1 MILKKGSLIGFLFV
15 IIIKILIIKKE
26 LLTAF
31 GETVKITTSSENNDK
46 IFGGSKIVW
55 LPSKKFYLC
64 DNYHFSVST
73 PNSYIY
79 PKLEIYI
86 LDSTLTQ
93 GFTIF
98 LRCGKLATPYNY
110 DVRINIPSGITKGS
124 KIESK
129 LPLCNFPL
137 LYNNAYNIDIYVG
150 NVDIEFTRR
159 HYCPCSPEYVVLSI
173 GCLVEYNSDE
183 IITLSPSKE
192 YNINGFL
199 TSTVDNGIY
208 IGDKINNVNNNI
220 NNKISGMQ
228 ITKMPERTNNHKLPL
243 NNLKIVSTPA
253 CVLENNEYVT
263 FCNVNLFFS
272 IQLDSEGESGTGK
285 LLENDSNLNNICVYI
300 SPYIFKEGIISV
312 MDEDEKKGEM
322 YLNNISTVFGDGNTD
337 SSLSSIPVLKNHLI
351 SPFSPNIC
359 IGLTGVLQSL
369 KNQISNH
376 TIQNEKLPSQLRS
389 YVDSVTIQLSNE
401 IDYYEL
407 KRQSIYSN
415 KNDESSLKNGNF
427 DSRNVKVNLVL
438 NNVRP
443 SKYFVYPFVLQYTS
457 EHVGT
462 FGGTVDNRDG
472 GMVFTDKGEFS
483 MGVKSSGFNDYYVK
497 LYYNLNY
504 LQYSSDNHVVKWL
517 PTVINSKYNIEELPK
532 TIDSKLNM
540 NVNLNIPF
548 YIVIPKIV
556 TNILSFLDNKIEI
569 YIEKELSYLFT
580 RLNTTINIEY
590 TGLLGRYPLQENYN
604 VLKGDSEI
612 KETKIINFIDE
623 AKFNSENSL
632 NSDINLNEKKLIL
645 EIQVP
650 TSIMSLG
657 TPFAMRFIIKPIQP
671 LEFPLKSLNIEV
683 KHKVVPVSCNKDTC
697 SRHGDCYLNE
707 YIGNINIYCSCYP
720 GWGGLYCSKPYL
732 SYQSI
737 LAYPISLVGTNFVAI
752 PTVYV
757 CIYKRKWLV
766 AILAFIAG
774 LVSSI
779 FHAAEVGLLIDHG
792 NILLKGDL
800 ISAQLIISFV
810 FILLCR
816 FKKRIEI
823 ALLLIQIIIL
833 ILLTLFTSRLTTT
846 IIPIFSCFLIIF
858 ARIFYWYCNTKIY
871 SEKIPS
877 NRNSNINLEISCTIP
892 IELTDTPNTPKN
904 IIPKEHHNE
913 FNVCEKHEENK
924 LREENKIQ
932 EEMDEVEMVKKQENN
947 KSANVIEQYGLSD
960 VTIPFDISK
969 LTEMVSLS
977 TIINSSNP
985 VSPLNEHNNKSNNS
999 ASLNSN
1005 HFCDNT
1011 FFRKIKYHFTNLS
1024 KKLIFIFYRE
1034 YYSPKFI
1041 LIGAFCGTFGCI
1053 TWFLETVDTYWIF
1066 HSLWHIMAFLASTF
1080 IIHGCIP
1087 NSNCCVYNNKTID
1100 YNGEY
1105 NNRNCQD
1112 KNFNLY
1118 KDNSE
1123 IKFSSFSSCSK
1134 DKNKKSRIQSNN
1146 DSKTPRNFCI
1156 DNANI

>member
-1 MILKKGSLIGFLFV
+1 MILKRGLLVGFLFV
-15 IIIKILIIKKE
+15 IIKILTIKE
-26 LLTAF
+26 LLIIY
-31 GETVKITTSSENNDK
+31 GETVRILTSSENNDK
-46 IFGGSKIVW
+46 LFGGSRIVW

-93 GFTIF
+93 GFTVF

-110 DVRINIPSGITKGS
+110 DTRINIPSGMTKGS

-173 GCLVEYNSDE
+173 GCLVEYNSNE
-183 IITLSPSKE
+183 IVTLSPSKE
-192 YNINGFL
+192 YSISGFL
-199 TSTVDNGIY
+199 TSTVDTGLY
-208 IGDKINNVNNNI
+208 IGDKISNLNDNVSS
-220 NNKISGMQ
+220 KISGMQ
-228 ITKMPERTNNHKLPL
+228 IAKMPERANKHKLPL
-243 NNLKIVSTPA
+243 NNLKIVSTPT
-253 CVLENNEYVT
+253 CVLEKNEYVT

-272 IQLDSEGESGTGK
+272 IQLDNEGESGTGK
-285 LLENDSNLNNICVYI
+285 LLENNGNLNNICVYI
-300 SPYIFKEGIISV
+300 SPYILKEGIVSI
-312 MDEDEKKGEM
+312 MNEDEGNGER
-322 YLNNISTVFGDGNTD
+322 YLNNVNTVFSDGGTD

-359 IGLTGVLQSL
+359 IGLTGVFQSL
-369 KNQISNH
+369 KSKISNH
-376 TIQNEKLPSQLRS
+376 TIQNERLPSQIRN
-389 YVDSVTIQLSNE
+389 YIDSITIQLSDE

-407 KRQSIYSN
+407 KRKSVYNN
-415 KNDESSLKNGNF
+415 KTDEGSLRNLSLDQKNL
-427 DSRNVKVNLVL
+427 RVNLVL

-457 EHVGT
+457 DYVGS
-462 FGGTVDNRDG
+462 FGATGDNGDG
-472 GMVFTDKGEFS
+472 GIVFDAEKRLQIGA
-483 MGVKSSGFNDYYVK
+483 KSGGFDDYYVK
-497 LYYNLNY
+497 LLYNLNY
-504 LQYSSDNHVVKWL
+504 LQYSSDSHVVKWL
-517 PTVINSKYNIEELPK
+517 PTKISTKYNIEELPK
-532 TIDSKLNM
+532 TIDSKLSM
-540 NVNLNIPF
+540 NVNLNVPF

-556 TNILSFLDNKIEI
+556 TNILSFSDNKIEL
-569 YIEKELSYLFT
+569 YIERELSYLFS
-580 RLNTTINIEY
+580 RLNSTLNIEY

-612 KETKIINFIDE
+612 KETKVINFIDE
-623 AKFNSENSL
+623 HKLDTGALLNYDNHFNKE
-632 NSDINLNEKKLIL
+632 KLIL
-645 EIQVP
+645 GIEMP

-671 LEFPLKSLNIEV
+671 VEFPLKSLNIEV
-683 KHKVVPVSCNKDTC
+683 KHKVVPISCYKDTC
-697 SRHGDCYLNE
+697 SGHGDCYLNE

-766 AILAFIAG
+766 AVLAFIAG
-774 LVSSI
+774 LVSSV
-779 FHAAEVGLLIDHG
+779 FHAAEVGLLVDHG

-816 FKKRIEI
+816 FKKKVEI
-823 ALLLIQIIIL
+823 TLLVVQIIIL

-846 IIPIFSCFLIIF
+846 IIPILSCFLIIF
-858 ARIFYWYCNTKIY
+858 GRIFYWYYNTKIY

-877 NRNSNINLEISCTIP
+877 NRNSTVNSEISCTIP

-904 IIPKEHHNE
+904 TISKEHHNE
-913 FNVCEKHEENK
+913 FNIYEKKKESRVQDEIDEIGIIKNQGENK
-924 LREENKIQ
+924 NMNI
-932 EEMDEVEMVKKQENN
+932 
-947 KSANVIEQYGLSD
+947 SQYNLND
-960 VTIPFDISK
+960 VPFDVSK

-977 TIINSSNP
+977 TIINSSIP
-985 VSPLNEHNNKSNNS
+985 VSPQNNNNNNS
-999 ASLNSN
+999 NESNDVFLNLKCI
-1005 HFCDNT
+1005 CDNAI
-1011 FFRKIKYHFTNLS
+1011 FRKIKHHFTNIN
-1024 KKLIFIFYRE
+1024 KKLLFIFQRE

-1041 LIGAFCGTFGCI
+1041 LIGTLCGAFGCI

-1087 NSNCCVYNNKTID
+1087 NNNCCEYNNKIVD

-1105 NNRNCQD
+1105 SNRDSHNKSFGVCEVNN
-1112 KNFNLY
+1112 
-1118 KDNSE
+1118 E
-1123 IKFSSFSSCSK
+1123 IKFSSFSSPHK
-1134 DKNKKSRIQSNN
+1134 DNGEKSRIQSNN
-1146 DSKTPRNFCI
+1146 DSKTSSSFSI
-1156 DNANI
+1156 DNNGI